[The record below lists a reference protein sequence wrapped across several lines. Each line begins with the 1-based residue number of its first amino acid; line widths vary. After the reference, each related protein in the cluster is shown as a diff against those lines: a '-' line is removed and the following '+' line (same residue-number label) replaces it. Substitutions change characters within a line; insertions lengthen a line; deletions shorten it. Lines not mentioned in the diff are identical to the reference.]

1 MGWSE
6 EVATEG
12 AASAAPV
19 VWLAAARLASIL
31 WLLRISFSVS
41 KPTLTEHRLAA
52 RLFRQVAP
60 IAATPRLMPLAPF
73 VAGRALP
80 RITGCS
86 TARAALPGAQ
96 DQLRA
101 LRLSLNR
108 LLCRRFQ
115 QRREPLKLLPTRE
128 PDGQRAQA

>member
-1 MGWSE
+1 MGRAVWG
-6 EVATEG
+6 ATEG
-12 AASAAPV
+12 PASAAAA
-19 VWLAAARLASIL
+19 VWLAAARLATTL

-73 VAGRALP
+73 VAGGVLP

-86 TARAALPGAQ
+86 PARAVFPGAQ
-96 DQLRA
+96 NQ
-101 LRLSLNR
+101 
-108 LLCRRFQ
+108 
-115 QRREPLKLLPTRE
+115 
-128 PDGQRAQA
+128 